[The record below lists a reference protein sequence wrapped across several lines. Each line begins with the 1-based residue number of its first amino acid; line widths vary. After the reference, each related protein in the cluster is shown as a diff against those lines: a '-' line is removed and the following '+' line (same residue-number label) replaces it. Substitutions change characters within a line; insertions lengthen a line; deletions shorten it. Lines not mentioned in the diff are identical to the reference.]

1 MQESEPRELRLEG
14 GTLWFGVALLLAALA
29 GAFFL
34 GRWSAGGGEA
44 PPSPASKATAPG
56 AVLPPADVDAT
67 AGGFDVSGVP
77 EPRRQVAEPTSPPA
91 AASSPA
97 APAATPSGPWQVQV
111 FAGRDRQ
118 AAERLVGSLK
128 AAGWPVHL
136 QSVPEGR
143 GSLLKVRVGGYP
155 SRAAA
160 EEAATKLRG
169 QGQASAWV
177 TDAP

>member
-14 GTLWFGVALLLAALA
+14 GTLWFGVALLLGALV

-44 PPSPASKATAPG
+44 PAPRPAAAPAQE
-56 AVLPPADVDAT
+56 AVRPPADVDAT

-77 EPRRQVAEPTSPPA
+77 EPGRQVAEPGNT
-91 AASSPA
+91 
-97 APAATPSGPWQVQV
+97 APASTQAPVPAGSGPWKVQV

-118 AAERLVGSLK
+118 AAERLVGTLK
-128 AAGWPVHL
+128 AGGWPVQM
-136 QSVPEGR
+136 QSLPEGA

-155 SRAAA
+155 DRAAA
-160 EEAATKLRG
+160 EAAATKLRA
-169 QGQASAWV
+169 QGQTGAWV
-177 TDAP
+177 TDTP

>member
-1 MQESEPRELRLEG
+1 
-14 GTLWFGVALLLAALA
+14 V
-29 GAFFL
+29 
-34 GRWSAGGGEA
+34 
-44 PPSPASKATAPG
+44 
-56 AVLPPADVDAT
+56 DVDAG

-77 EPRRQVAEPTSPPA
+77 EPKRQTAEPALPPA
-91 AASSPA
+91 SPTGAPLA
-97 APAATPSGPWQVQV
+97 APGGPWNVQV

-136 QSVPEGR
+136 QALPEGS

-160 EEAATKLRG
+160 EEVATKLRG
-169 QGQASAWV
+169 QGQSGAWV
-177 TDAP
+177 TDTP

>member
-14 GTLWFGVALLLAALA
+14 GTLWLGVALFLGALV
-29 GAFFL
+29 GAFLL
-34 GRWSAGGGEA
+34 GRWTAGPGEA
-44 PPSPASKATAPG
+44 AAPRPTTDAASG
-56 AVLPPADVDAT
+56 AVRPPADVDAT

-77 EPRRQVAEPTSPPA
+77 EPKRQVGEPPSPPQAAAPPPA
-91 AASSPA
+91 AA
-97 APAATPSGPWQVQV
+97 PSGRWNVQV

-118 AAERLVGSLK
+118 AAERLVDTLK

-136 QSVPEGR
+136 QSVPEGS
-143 GSLLKVRVGGYP
+143 GSLLKVRVGGYA

-160 EEAATKLRG
+160 DEAAGKLRA
-169 QGQASAWV
+169 QGQAGAWV

>member
-14 GTLWFGVALLLAALA
+14 GTLWMGVALLLGALV

-34 GRWSAGGGEA
+34 GRWTAGPGEAAAPRPAAGGA
-44 PPSPASKATAPG
+44 ASD
-56 AVLPPADVDAT
+56 AVRPPADVDAT
-67 AGGFDVSGVP
+67 AGGFDVSGVA
-77 EPRRQVAEPTSPPA
+77 EPKRQVAEPASPPQASAPPPA
-91 AASSPA
+91 AAV
-97 APAATPSGPWQVQV
+97 GGRWNVQV

-118 AAERLVGSLK
+118 AAERLVDTLK

-136 QSVPEGR
+136 QSLPEGS

-177 TDAP
+177 TDTP

>member
-34 GRWSAGGGEA
+34 GRWSAGGGA
-44 PPSPASKATAPG
+44 ASPSPAPKAAAPG
-56 AVLPPADVDAT
+56 AVKPPADVDAT

-77 EPRRQVAEPTSPPA
+77 EPRRQVTAPISPPA
-91 AASSPA
+91 S
-97 APAATPSGPWQVQV
+97 TPSGPWQVQV

-118 AAERLVGSLK
+118 AAERLVGSLE

-136 QSVPEGR
+136 QSVPEGS

-177 TDAP
+177 TDTP